1 MTVYA
6 IPAIYAAVVALLVL
20 WACMRHWAW
29 GARIALVAAV
39 VIGPPL
45 VGVALLLGL
54 DWHGS
59 GWGVA
64 MLVVAITAAAI
75 VGLAVGSFAYALT
88 MWDRRI
94 VPDDGS
100 PPVP

>member
-20 WACMRHWAW
+20 WTCMRRWAW

-45 VGVALLLGL
+45 VSVALLLGL

-64 MLVVAITAAAI
+64 MLVVAIAVAAI
-75 VGLAVGSFAYALT
+75 IGLAVGSFAYALT

-94 VPDDGS
+94 GPDDGS